1 MTAEQVLPART
12 RPAHG
17 GRIATTLQILRHEVA
32 DVVRGRWLPAYA
44 GFFLLATEALL
55 RFGGTGEQALLSLM
69 NVVLFIVPLMSLIFG
84 TAYLYGAREFNELL
98 LSQPISRRQLFGGLY
113 LGLSL
118 PLALAFAAGVG
129 IPFVARL
136 GATGGIGALVVIL
149 TIGTVLTL
157 VFTAIAF
164 LIAVR
169 LDDRAQGLGA
179 AVLLWLLVAVV
190 YDGLVMLGAAIFI
203 DYPLEKPLLAL
214 MVLNPL
220 DLARVILLMTF
231 DAAALMGYTGA
242 VFQRF
247 FGSAAGLAIAS
258 IALVLWIMLPLFCAL
273 RLFGRKDF

>member
-1 MTAEQVLPART
+1 M
-12 RPAHG
+12 
-17 GRIATTLQILRHEVA
+17 TTLKILKYELA

-55 RFGGTGEQALLSLM
+55 RFGGTGEAALLSLM
-69 NVVLFIVPLMSLIFG
+69 NVVLFVAPLMSLIFG
-84 TAYLYGAREFNELL
+84 AVYLYGAREFNELL
-98 LSQPISRRQLFGGLY
+98 LSQPVSRRQLFGGLY
-113 LGLSL
+113 LGLAL
-118 PLALAFAAGVG
+118 PLALAFALGVG
-129 IPFVARL
+129 IPFAARL
-136 GATGGIGALVVIL
+136 GATGGIPALVVLLAVGI
-149 TIGTVLTL
+149 VLTL
-157 VFTAIAF
+157 VFTAVAF

-190 YDGLVMLGAAIFI
+190 YDGLVMLGAMIFA

-247 FGSAAGLAIAS
+247 FGSPLGLAVAS
-258 IALVLWIMLPLFCAL
+258 TALAVWIALPLTGAL
-273 RLFGRKDF
+273 QLFRRKDF